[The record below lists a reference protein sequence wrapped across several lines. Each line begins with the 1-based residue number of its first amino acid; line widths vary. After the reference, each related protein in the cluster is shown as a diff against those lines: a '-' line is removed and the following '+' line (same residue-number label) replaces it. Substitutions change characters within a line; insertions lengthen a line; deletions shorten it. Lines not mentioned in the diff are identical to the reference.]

1 MDPLTHTLIA
11 VLTIAAAYYIG
22 RYQGHQQGVMEST
35 MMMIDWIQKRVGM
48 AEWNR
53 WREDLEIEA
62 NKED

>member
-11 VLTIAAAYYIG
+11 VLTIAVSYYIG